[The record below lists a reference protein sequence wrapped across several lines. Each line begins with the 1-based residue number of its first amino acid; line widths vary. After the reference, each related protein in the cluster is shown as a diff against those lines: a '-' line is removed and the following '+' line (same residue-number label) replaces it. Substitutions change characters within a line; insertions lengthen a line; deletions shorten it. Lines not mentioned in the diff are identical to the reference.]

1 MLLSLTRT
9 NIAGYDALSPTGQPL
24 GAIISNNNPVIGL
37 FIHGMG
43 RTSLSGWPLL
53 RLLRRAGLVT
63 RTFGYS
69 VAFENFDAIVVRLR
83 TRISLL
89 AATDDYIVIGHSL
102 GGVLLRAALNSL
114 PPGTAFPRH
123 VYLLGSPVLASRIAT
138 RLKNN
143 RLFRVLTGDCGQLL
157 GSVER
162 MNAIGPPA
170 VPVTGIVGTRG
181 IANLFGVFGDEVND
195 GLVSVSEV
203 SAPWLTHCVQVPV
216 FHTLLPS
223 SARVANI
230 ILQDMARNAG

>member
-1 MLLSLTRT
+1 M
-9 NIAGYDALSPTGQPL
+9 I
-24 GAIISNNNPVIGL
+24 VL
-37 FIHGMG
+37 FVHGMG
-43 RTSLSGWPLL
+43 RTPLSGWRLL
-53 RLLRRAGLVT
+53 HRLRRAGLKT
-63 RTFGYS
+63 TTFGYS
-69 VAFENFDAIVVRLR
+69 VAFQNFDAIVARLR
-83 TRISLL
+83 TRIALL

-114 PPGTAFPRH
+114 PPDTMLPRH
-123 VYLLGSPVLASRIAT
+123 VYLLGSPIQASRIAT
-138 RLKNN
+138 RLQNN
-143 RLFRVLTGDCGQLL
+143 KLFRIFTGDCGQLL
-157 GSVER
+157 GSKDR

-170 VPVTGIVGTRG
+170 VPVTGIVGTSG
-181 IANLFGVFGDEVND
+181 ISNRFGIFGDEVND

>member
-1 MLLSLTRT
+1 
-9 NIAGYDALSPTGQPL
+9 
-24 GAIISNNNPVIGL
+24 
-37 FIHGMG
+37 MG
-43 RTSLSGWPLL
+43 RTPLSGWRLL
-53 RLLRRAGLVT
+53 RRLRRAGLKT
-63 RTFGYS
+63 TTFGYS
-69 VAFENFDAIVVRLR
+69 VVFKNFDTIVTRLR
-83 TRISLL
+83 TQIALL

-114 PPGTAFPRH
+114 PAGVALPRH

-138 RLKNN
+138 RLQHN
-143 RLFRVLTGDCGQLL
+143 RLFRLLTGDCGQLL
-157 GSVER
+157 GAADR

-181 IANLFGVFGDEVND
+181 IANRFGIFGDEVND

-223 SARVANI
+223 SARVAEI
-230 ILQDMARNAG
+230 ILQDRAQHVD

>member
-1 MLLSLTRT
+1 M
-9 NIAGYDALSPTGQPL
+9 I
-24 GAIISNNNPVIGL
+24 VL

-43 RTSLSGWPLL
+43 RTPFSGW
-53 RLLRRAGLVT
+53 RLLRRLRGAGVKST
-63 RTFGYS
+63 TFGYS
-69 VAFENFDAIVVRLR
+69 VAFKNFDAIVARLR
-83 TRISLL
+83 MRIVLI
-89 AATDDYIVIGHSL
+89 AATEDYIVIGHSL

-114 PPGTAFPRH
+114 PPGTALPRH
-123 VYLLGSPVLASRIAT
+123 VYLLGSPIQASRIAT
-138 RLKNN
+138 RLQNN
-143 RLFRVLTGDCGQLL
+143 KLFRIFTGDCGQLL
-157 GSVER
+157 GSVDR

-170 VPVTGIVGTRG
+170 VPVTGIIGTRG
-181 IANLFGVFGDEVND
+181 ISNRFGIFGDEVND

>member
-1 MLLSLTRT
+1 
-9 NIAGYDALSPTGQPL
+9 
-24 GAIISNNNPVIGL
+24 
-37 FIHGMG
+37 MG
-43 RTSLSGWPLL
+43 RTPLSGWRLL
-53 RLLRRAGLVT
+53 HHLRRAGLKT

-69 VAFENFDAIVVRLR
+69 VVFNNFDAIVARLR
-83 TRISLL
+83 AQIDSL
-89 AATDDYIVIGHSL
+89 ATTDNYIVVGHSL

-114 PPGTAFPRH
+114 PLGTALPRR
-123 VYLLGSPVLASRIAT
+123 VYLLGSPVLASRIAA
-138 RLKNN
+138 RLQNN
-143 RLFRVLTGDCGQLL
+143 NLFRIFTGDCGQLL
-157 GSVER
+157 GSIDR

-181 IANLFGVFGDEVND
+181 ISNRFWIFGGEVND
-195 GLVSVSEV
+195 GLVSASEA